1 MTVTNTGTQQKRT
14 ATSTDRGDFEITALD
29 VGFYDLQAELP
40 GFRVAVIKG
49 IQVEVDQRARA
60 DVQLQLGEVTQR
72 VEVEGN
78 PVTVQT
84 DDSTLSTV
92 MDAAKIREL
101 PLPGNRNLFRLA
113 LLAPGMSRGPASS
126 VTTSGFGPGF
136 GIAAMGQKV
145 HNNAILLDGA
155 SLRTSIHGAVR
166 MRPSVEAIQEFKVE
180 SGWYSAEYGTQSGAQ
195 IIATMRA
202 GTNAFHGVLFHFLRN
217 DKLDA
222 RNFFE
227 NPNTPKTPL
236 RRNTFG
242 GVLSGPILRNRT
254 FLHVQ
259 WRVFQGAPKPPN
271 ICNLSDPTMREWRPD
286 RIVFPS
292 GGRIGDSDHGSVER
306 RAFSQQSDS
315 GQPDRVAVA
324 SPHAILADS
333 EHRPERI
340 QRH

>member
-1 MTVTNTGTQQKRT
+1 MQQLTKAAITSVLFAAMAFGQGGRSTILGTVTDQTGAPVPKVSVTVTNTGTQLRRA
-14 ATSTDRGDFEITALD
+14 ATTTDRGDFEITALD
-29 VGFYDLQAELP
+29 VGTYDLQAELT

-49 IQVEVDQRARA
+49 IQLDVDQRSRA
-60 DVQLQLGEVTQR
+60 DVSLLLGEVTQR

-78 PVTVQT
+78 PVAVQT
-84 DDSTLSTV
+84 DDATVSTV

-101 PLPGNRNLFRLA
+101 PLPGNRTLFRLA

-136 GIAAMGQKV
+136 GVAAMGQKV

-166 MRPSVEAIQEFKVE
+166 MRPSVEAIEEFKVE

-227 NPNTPKTPL
+227 APIRKK
-236 RRNTFG
+236 RR
-242 GVLSGPILRNRT
+242 S
-254 FLHVQ
+254 
-259 WRVFQGAPKPPN
+259 
-271 ICNLSDPTMREWRPD
+271 
-286 RIVFPS
+286 
-292 GGRIGDSDHGSVER
+292 
-306 RAFSQQSDS
+306 
-315 GQPDRVAVA
+315 AVTHSA
-324 SPHAILADS
+324 GC
-333 EHRPERI
+333 
-340 QRH
+340 